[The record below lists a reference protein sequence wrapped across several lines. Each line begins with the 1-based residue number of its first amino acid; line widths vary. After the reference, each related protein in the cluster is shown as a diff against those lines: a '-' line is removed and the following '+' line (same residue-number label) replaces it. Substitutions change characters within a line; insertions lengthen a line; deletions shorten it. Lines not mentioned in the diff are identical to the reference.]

1 MSSEKQSENFIIL
14 RDRVIQCIDR
24 EIKIFER
31 LKEHIHDSDIN
42 GEMSNTSLSN
52 PLAEI
57 EDLREEQKKLE
68 NLEVIIAVI
77 GTMKAGKSTT
87 INAIIGSEV
96 LPNRNQPMTTL
107 PTLIRHQHA
116 LHLPV
121 LTFNASDNMNKLMDE
136 LRQRIQNNDST
147 IAELRSREE
156 YTEIIQNIEKNQ
168 WDIYKNSEQTESIF
182 SFLKDLNDLVRLAQE
197 CQLPFPFEDYRKIE
211 TLPSIEIAFQHL
223 SHLSAESHDIKGK
236 LTLVDTPGPNEVRL
250 SHHLRQV
257 LREQLKKASAILVV
271 MDYTQFSSEATHSIA
286 EELDQI
292 KNIFEDGRL
301 YAVVNKFDQKNTNG
315 MEIKDVE
322 AYVKQIIGEQY
333 VEGIYPISASY
344 AVVANRAARTLEEQ
358 GKLPDYQTAGWVKD
372 FAEKAFGVD
381 WQEDFE
387 EANNEPDQKTLRKK
401 IQKITDKS
409 LFLPFI
415 EEVIAASYQRSAQMS
430 LESALAKI
438 TDKINKLKNF
448 ATIRQNSLKKTI
460 EELNEI
466 IQHIQV
472 RIGDINQNKHVI
484 EDHLD
489 NEIKVL
495 RNCLEQI
502 TKGVQSQIQNLIA
515 EYFKEGRRLELDP
528 QQRSTIWLKK
538 KWEQIKSTTLDSLV
552 NVKDRF
558 KFAKNPDFDPS
569 QKVKTFQT
577 RSEAEFF
584 LGHIENAVETIRKT
598 TQDNAHRIITETMNT
613 FCNEFLQKQE
623 EDAYL
628 FLQAF
633 QDQLSKKGLNLTLSL
648 PKLGMFDFEDLSIDI
663 NLDVV
668 IYQRQEEGTEDP
680 KGVFERMLELVSK
693 WFRTEAPTQNVYFE
707 IDLDRVQE
715 EYNKAIEV
723 FTYGMNQQ
731 IIDILNQ
738 QLKTKINVFYQEF
751 LVLIEEIKGDFHASL
766 LDKQKTKEEQEALA
780 IFLAEV
786 LTYCETQLN
795 FLHDLRT
802 DILHI
807 KENPQASLS
816 DPITEAAASFGD
828 QAHHYHD
835 FDDDD
840 ASIPVITETSNL

>member
-1 MSSEKQSENFIIL
+1 MSSAKKSEQFSRL
-14 RDRVIQCIDR
+14 RDRVIQCIER
-24 EIKIFER
+24 EIHIFER
-31 LKEHIHDSDIN
+31 LKTHVHDDAIN
-42 GEMSNTSLSN
+42 HDMESTSLAN

-57 EDLREEQKKLE
+57 EELREEQKKLE

-87 INAIIGSEV
+87 INAIVGTEV

-121 LTFNASDNMNKLMDE
+121 LTFNASERTNDLMNE
-136 LRQRIQNNDST
+136 LRQRIQKNDPV
-147 IAELRSREE
+147 ILELKEREE
-156 YTEIIQNIEKNQ
+156 YAEIIRNIEQNQ
-168 WDIYKNSEQTESIF
+168 WAVDQYPHQSDNIF

-211 TLPSIEIAFQHL
+211 ALPSIEVAFQHL
-223 SHLSAESHDIKGK
+223 ENVSPENHHIKGK

-292 KNIFEDGRL
+292 KNMFEDGRL

-344 AVVANRAARTLEEQ
+344 AVVANRANHTLAMQ
-358 GKLPDYQTAGWVKD
+358 GKLPDFKEAGWVKD

-381 WQEDFE
+381 WQDDFE
-387 EANNEPDQKTLRKK
+387 EANNEADQKTLRKK
-401 IQKITDKS
+401 IQKMTDKS
-409 LFLPFI
+409 YFSPFI
-415 EEVIAASYQRSAQMS
+415 ESVIASSYRRSAHMS

-438 TDKINKLKNF
+438 NDKIHKLKNF
-448 ATIRQNSLKKTI
+448 AMIRQSNLKKTI

-466 IQHIQV
+466 IHQIQV
-472 RIGDINQNKHVI
+472 RINEINQNKNII
-484 EDHLD
+484 EMHLD
-489 NEIKVL
+489 DEIKVL
-495 RNCLEQI
+495 RHCLEQV
-502 TKGVQSQIQNLIA
+502 TKGVQSEIQNLIA

-528 QQRSTIWLKK
+528 QRSSVWLKK
-538 KWEQIKSTTLDSLV
+538 KWEQIKNTTLDNFIHV
-552 NVKDRF
+552 QDRF

-569 QKVKTFQT
+569 QKVKSFQT

-584 LGHIENAVETIRKT
+584 LGHIENAVETIRRT
-598 TQDNAHRIITETMNT
+598 TQDNAHKIITETMNT

-623 EDAYL
+623 EDAHV

-633 QDQLSKKGLNLTLSL
+633 KDQLSKKGLDLTLSL
-648 PKLGMFDFEDLSIDI
+648 PKLSTFALEDLSMDI

-668 IYQRQEEGTEDP
+668 IYQKQADNEEAQ
-680 KGVFERMLELVSK
+680 KSVFERMLEMMSK
-693 WFRTEAPTQNVYFE
+693 WFKTEAPTQNVYFE

-731 IIDILNQ
+731 IVDILND
-738 QLKTKINVFYQEF
+738 QLKAKINVFYQEF
-751 LVLIEEIKGDFHASL
+751 LVLIEEIKGDFNASL
-766 LDKQKTKEEQEALA
+766 FDKQKTKEEQEALSA
-780 IFLAEV
+780 FLTDV
-786 LTYCETQLN
+786 LSYCDDQ
-795 FLHDLRT
+795 
-802 DILHI
+802 ICHI
-807 KENPQASLS
+807 IELKGDVGLLKEGHCTPLE
-816 DPITEAAASFGD
+816 EAAASHGALADYQDINDF
-828 QAHHYHD
+828 HHEETD
-835 FDDDD
+835 
-840 ASIPVITETSNL
+840 SSLPTVTETSDL